1 MRQRLALVLLLIMG
15 LAVTAVAQTPKIVT
29 LPALTIDNR
38 VKVPAGTSVYFVI
51 VYYGNAIL
59 PATFTATLDGADVSA
74 QFHPVPGGS
83 DVFRV
88 PIGASTT
95 KLQLSV
101 TGVKASGGRGTDSD
115 TLTFLPQ

>member
-1 MRQRLALVLLLIMG
+1 MG